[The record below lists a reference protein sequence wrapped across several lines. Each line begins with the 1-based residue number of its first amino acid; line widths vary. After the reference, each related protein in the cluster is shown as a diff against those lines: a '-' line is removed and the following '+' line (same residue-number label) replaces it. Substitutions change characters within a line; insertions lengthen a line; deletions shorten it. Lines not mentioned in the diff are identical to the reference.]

1 MTSNHFDI
9 MLLNIKLVAESGCQ
23 SRWVKRKKLKMIRND
38 QELQLEEEIIQL
50 EQKKTRAKI
59 QFTKIKNQLLRML
72 ESDAYDDREIN
83 IVTEKLSTVE
93 EEVTKMLIKLSDMY
107 ESNNNMEEVERTTDE
122 MEKLNEEYSDTKQ
135 CVQVCLDALREENR
149 SHYSRSSRKSR
160 QPVKSIQS
168 QRSKNIGEVMQQ
180 IADFEMKEIEKQQR

>member
-23 SRWVKRKKLKMIRND
+23 SRWVKRKKSKMIRND

-83 IVTEKLSTVE
+83 IVREKLSTVE
-93 EEVTKMLIKLSDMY
+93 ELTKMLIKLSDTY

-122 MEKLNEEYSDTKQ
+122 MEKLNKEYSDTKQ
-135 CVQVCLDALREENR
+135 CVQVCLDALREENS

-160 QPVKSIQS
+160 QSVKSIQS

-180 IADFEMKEIEKQQR
+180 IAVFEKKEIEKQQR

>member
-9 MLLNIKLVAESGCQ
+9 MLLNIKLVAESDCQ
-23 SRWVKRKKLKMIRND
+23 SRWVKRKKSKMIRND

-83 IVTEKLSTVE
+83 IVREKLSTVE
-93 EEVTKMLIKLSDMY
+93 ELTKMLIKLSDTY

-122 MEKLNEEYSDTKQ
+122 MEKLNKEYSDTKQ

-160 QPVKSIQS
+160 QSVKSIQS

-180 IADFEMKEIEKQQR
+180 IAVFEKKEIEKQQR

>member
-23 SRWVKRKKLKMIRND
+23 SRWVKRKKSKMIKND

-83 IVTEKLSTVE
+83 IVREKLSTVE
-93 EEVTKMLIKLSDMY
+93 ELTKMLIKLSDTY

-122 MEKLNEEYSDTKQ
+122 MEKLNKEYSDTKQ

-160 QPVKSIQS
+160 QSVKSIQS

-180 IADFEMKEIEKQQR
+180 IAVFEKKEIEKQQR

>member
-23 SRWVKRKKLKMIRND
+23 SRWVKRKKSKMIRND

-83 IVTEKLSTVE
+83 IVREKLSTVE
-93 EEVTKMLIKLSDMY
+93 ELTKMLIKLSDTY

-122 MEKLNEEYSDTKQ
+122 MEKLNKEYSDTKQ

-160 QPVKSIQS
+160 QSVKSIQS

>member
-23 SRWVKRKKLKMIRND
+23 SRWVKRKKSKMIRND

-83 IVTEKLSTVE
+83 IVREKLSTVE
-93 EEVTKMLIKLSDMY
+93 ELTKMLIKLSDTY

-122 MEKLNEEYSDTKQ
+122 MEKLNKEYSDTKQ

-160 QPVKSIQS
+160 QSVKSIQS

-180 IADFEMKEIEKQQR
+180 IAVFEKKETEKQQR

>member
-23 SRWVKRKKLKMIRND
+23 SRWVKRKKSKMIRND

-83 IVTEKLSTVE
+83 IVREKLSTVE
-93 EEVTKMLIKLSDMY
+93 QLTKMLIKLSDTY

-122 MEKLNEEYSDTKQ
+122 MEKLNKEYSDTKQ

-160 QPVKSIQS
+160 QSVKSIQS

-180 IADFEMKEIEKQQR
+180 IAVFEKKEIEKQQR

>member
-1 MTSNHFDI
+1 
-9 MLLNIKLVAESGCQ
+9 
-23 SRWVKRKKLKMIRND
+23 MIRND

-83 IVTEKLSTVE
+83 IVREKLSTVE
-93 EEVTKMLIKLSDMY
+93 ELTKMLIKLSDTY

-122 MEKLNEEYSDTKQ
+122 MEKLNKEYSDTKQ

-160 QPVKSIQS
+160 QSVKSIQS

-180 IADFEMKEIEKQQR
+180 IAVFEKKEIEKQQR

>member
-23 SRWVKRKKLKMIRND
+23 SRWVKRKKSKMIRND
-38 QELQLEEEIIQL
+38 QKLQLEEEIIQL

-83 IVTEKLSTVE
+83 IVREKLSTVE
-93 EEVTKMLIKLSDMY
+93 ELTKMLIKLSDTY

-122 MEKLNEEYSDTKQ
+122 MEKLNKEYSDTKQ

-160 QPVKSIQS
+160 QSVKSIQS
-168 QRSKNIGEVMQQ
+168 QRSKNIG
-180 IADFEMKEIEKQQR
+180 

>member
-83 IVTEKLSTVE
+83 IVREKLSTVE
-93 EEVTKMLIKLSDMY
+93 QLTKMLIKLSDTY

-122 MEKLNEEYSDTKQ
+122 MEKLNKEYSDTKQ

-160 QPVKSIQS
+160 QSVKSIQS

-180 IADFEMKEIEKQQR
+180 IAVFEKKEIEKQQR

>member
-23 SRWVKRKKLKMIRND
+23 SRWVKRKKSKMIRND

-83 IVTEKLSTVE
+83 IVREKLSTVE
-93 EEVTKMLIKLSDMY
+93 ELTKMLIKLSDTY

-122 MEKLNEEYSDTKQ
+122 MEKLNKEYSDTKQ

-160 QPVKSIQS
+160 QSVKSIQS

-180 IADFEMKEIEKQQR
+180 IAVFEKKEIEKQQR

>member
-23 SRWVKRKKLKMIRND
+23 SRWVKRKKSKMIRND

-83 IVTEKLSTVE
+83 IVREKLSTVE
-93 EEVTKMLIKLSDMY
+93 ELTKMLIKLSDTY
-107 ESNNNMEEVERTTDE
+107 ESNNNMEEVERTDE
-122 MEKLNEEYSDTKQ
+122 MEKLNKEYSDTKQ

-160 QPVKSIQS
+160 QSVKSIQS

-180 IADFEMKEIEKQQR
+180 IAVFEKKETEKQQR

>member
-23 SRWVKRKKLKMIRND
+23 SRWVKRKKSKMIRND

-83 IVTEKLSTVE
+83 IVREKLSTVE
-93 EEVTKMLIKLSDMY
+93 ELTKMLIKLSDTY

-122 MEKLNEEYSDTKQ
+122 MEKLNKEYSDTNE

-160 QPVKSIQS
+160 QSVKSIQS

-180 IADFEMKEIEKQQR
+180 IAVFEKKEIEKQQR

>member
-23 SRWVKRKKLKMIRND
+23 SRWVKRKKSKMIRND
-38 QELQLEEEIIQL
+38 QELQLEEEIQL

-83 IVTEKLSTVE
+83 IVREKLSTVE
-93 EEVTKMLIKLSDMY
+93 ELTKMLIKLSDTY

-122 MEKLNEEYSDTKQ
+122 MEKLNKEYSDTKQ

-160 QPVKSIQS
+160 QSVKSIQS
-168 QRSKNIGEVMQQ
+168 QQSKKIGEVMQQ
-180 IADFEMKEIEKQQR
+180 IAVFEKKEIEKQQR

>member
-23 SRWVKRKKLKMIRND
+23 SRWVKRKKSKMIRND

-83 IVTEKLSTVE
+83 IVREKLSTVE
-93 EEVTKMLIKLSDMY
+93 ELTKMLIKLSDTY

-160 QPVKSIQS
+160 QSVKSIQS

-180 IADFEMKEIEKQQR
+180 IAIFEKKEIEKQQR

>member
-23 SRWVKRKKLKMIRND
+23 SRWVKRKKSKMIRND

-83 IVTEKLSTVE
+83 IVREKLSTVE
-93 EEVTKMLIKLSDMY
+93 ELTKMLIKLSDTY

-122 MEKLNEEYSDTKQ
+122 MEKLNKEYSDTKQ

-160 QPVKSIQS
+160 QSVKSIQS

-180 IADFEMKEIEKQQR
+180 IAIFEKKEIEKQQR

>member
-23 SRWVKRKKLKMIRND
+23 SRWVKRKKSKMIRND

-83 IVTEKLSTVE
+83 IVREKLSTVE
-93 EEVTKMLIKLSDMY
+93 ELTKMLIKLSDTY

-122 MEKLNEEYSDTKQ
+122 MEKLNKEYSDTKQ

-160 QPVKSIQS
+160 QSVKSIQS
-168 QRSKNIGEVMQQ
+168 QQSKNIGEVMQQ
-180 IADFEMKEIEKQQR
+180 IAVFEKKEIEKQQR

>member
-23 SRWVKRKKLKMIRND
+23 SRWVKRKKSKMIRND

-83 IVTEKLSTVE
+83 IVREKLSTVE
-93 EEVTKMLIKLSDMY
+93 ELTKMLIKLSDTY

-122 MEKLNEEYSDTKQ
+122 MEKLNKEYSDTKQ

-160 QPVKSIQS
+160 QSVKSIQS

-180 IADFEMKEIEKQQR
+180 ISVFEKKEIEKQQR

>member
-23 SRWVKRKKLKMIRND
+23 SRWVKRKKSKMIRND

-83 IVTEKLSTVE
+83 IVREKLSTVE
-93 EEVTKMLIKLSDMY
+93 ELTKMLIKLSDTY

-122 MEKLNEEYSDTKQ
+122 MEKLNKEYSDTKQ

-160 QPVKSIQS
+160 QSVKSIQS

-180 IADFEMKEIEKQQR
+180 IAVFEKKEIDKQQR

>member
-9 MLLNIKLVAESGCQ
+9 MLLNIKLVAECGCQ
-23 SRWVKRKKLKMIRND
+23 SRWVKRKKSKMIRND

-83 IVTEKLSTVE
+83 IVREKLSTVE
-93 EEVTKMLIKLSDMY
+93 ELTKMLIKLSDTY

-122 MEKLNEEYSDTKQ
+122 MEKLNKEYSDTKQ

-160 QPVKSIQS
+160 QSVKSIQS

-180 IADFEMKEIEKQQR
+180 IAVFEKKDHRSKNT